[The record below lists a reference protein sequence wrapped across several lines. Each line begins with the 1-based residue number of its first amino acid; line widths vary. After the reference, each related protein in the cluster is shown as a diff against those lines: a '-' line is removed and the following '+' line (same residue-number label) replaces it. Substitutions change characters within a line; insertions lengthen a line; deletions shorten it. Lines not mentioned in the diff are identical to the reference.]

1 MSFLVYFIF
10 IYIFLELQLGKKMKK
25 NEKMKYSEKGFTESN
40 LSKSFVVLM
49 EGFIPLFIF

>member
-1 MSFLVYFIF
+1 
-10 IYIFLELQLGKKMKK
+10 MKK
-25 NEKMKYSEKGFTESN
+25 NEKMKYSEKGFTESD